1 MVTSLKGFLCG
12 AVVKNPPV
20 SAGDARDLGY
30 SRVRK
35 ISWSRRWQPTPVFLH
50 GEFHGQRSLMGYS
63 PLGSQLDMTELLSM
77 HTYLMQS
84 PQQHWTYLYIWKNWS
99 REVNHFKSYDNLM
112 ANLRS
117 WYFKPFLLLSHSG
130 SPESCILTANWQTE
144 ASRTQQTH
152 KRREGTQWGKG
163 KVERIKRARLT
174 DIHYHVENR

>member
-1 MVTSLKGFLCG
+1 VVTSLKGFPRG

-35 ISWSRRWQPTPVFLH
+35 ISWSRRWQATPVFLH

-84 PQQHWTYLYIWKNWS
+84 PRQH
-99 REVNHFKSYDNLM
+99 
-112 ANLRS
+112 
-117 WYFKPFLLLSHSG
+117 
-130 SPESCILTANWQTE
+130 
-144 ASRTQQTH
+144 
-152 KRREGTQWGKG
+152 
-163 KVERIKRARLT
+163 
-174 DIHYHVENR
+174 